1 MIDHRHMQRAIEL
14 ARPHKTHP
22 NPRVGAVVV
31 GDSGRVIGEGAHL
44 GAGDDH
50 AEIVALAAADI
61 AAAGSTLYVTLE
73 PCTHHGRTPPCVEAV
88 IAAGVSQV
96 VVGAG
101 DPDQRVSGAGIAR
114 LREAG
119 IEVVEGVL
127 TAEVRELDP
136 GYFRHRETGLPNVI
150 LKYAMTLDGAV
161 AAVDGTSQW
170 ITSEEARIDAHRLR
184 AYADAVVVGAGTLRA
199 DDPRLSVR
207 IPGYE
212 GPQPVPVVVAGT
224 GDLSEIARIWEREPL
239 VLSTTDRRVP
249 SGRVVRVEGTD
260 GLPDPT
266 SACRAL
272 SDLGHL
278 DVLVEGGARLAGEWW
293 RAGVVNRGVVYVG
306 AMVGGGSGISPL
318 AGGFKTIDDAAVV
331 SLTGVRSLGPDYRID
346 FELK

>member
-1 MIDHRHMQRAIEL
+1 MRRAIEL
-14 ARPHKTHP
+14 ARAHKTHP

-31 GDSGRVIGEGAHL
+31 DDSGLVIGEGAHL
-44 GAGDDH
+44 GVGGDH
-50 AEIVALAAADI
+50 AEVAALRAADR

-73 PCTHHGRTPPCVEAV
+73 PCTHQGRTPPCVEAV
-88 IAAGVSQV
+88 IEAGIRRV

-101 DPDQRVSGAGIAR
+101 DPDDRVAGSGIAR

-119 IEVVEGVL
+119 VEVVEGVL
-127 TAEVRELDP
+127 TADARELDH
-136 GYFRHRETGLPNVI
+136 GYFHHRETGLPEVT

-161 AAVDGTSQW
+161 AAANGTSQW
-170 ITSEEARIDAHRLR
+170 ITSEEARTDAHRLR
-184 AYADAVVVGAGTLRA
+184 ADADAVVVGAGTLRI
-199 DDPRLSVR
+199 DDPRLTVR
-207 IPGYE
+207 IPGYD

-224 GDLSEIARIWEREPL
+224 GDLPDTARIWEREPV
-239 VLSTTDRRVP
+239 VLSTTDRKVP
-249 SGRVVRVEGTD
+249 SGRVVHVDGVD

-266 SACRAL
+266 SACHIL
-272 SDLGHL
+272 SELGYL

-293 RAGVVNRGVVYVG
+293 RAGVVSRGVVYLG

-318 AGGFKTIDDAAVV
+318 AGTFKTIDDAAEV

>member
-1 MIDHRHMQRAIEL
+1 MRRAIEL

-31 GDSGRVIGEGAHL
+31 DGSGLVIGEGAHL
-44 GAGDDH
+44 GVGDDH
-50 AEIVALAAADI
+50 AEVVALRAADR

-73 PCTHHGRTPPCVEAV
+73 PCTHQGRTPPCVEAV
-88 IAAGVSQV
+88 IEAGIRRV

-101 DPDQRVSGAGIAR
+101 DPDDRVAGSGIAR

-119 IEVVEGVL
+119 VEVVEGVL
-127 TAEVRELDP
+127 TAEARELDH
-136 GYFRHRETGLPNVI
+136 GYFHHRETGLPEVT

-161 AAVDGTSQW
+161 AAANGTSQW
-170 ITSEEARIDAHRLR
+170 ITSEEARMDAHRLR
-184 AYADAVVVGAGTLRA
+184 ADADAVVVGAGTIRI
-199 DDPRLSVR
+199 DDPRLTVR
-207 IPGYE
+207 IPGYD

-224 GDLSEIARIWEREPL
+224 GDLPDTARIWEREPV

-249 SGRVVRVEGTD
+249 SGRVVHVDGAD

-266 SACRAL
+266 SACHIL
-272 SDLGHL
+272 SELGYL

-293 RAGVVNRGVVYVG
+293 RAGVVSRAVVYLG

-318 AGGFKTIDDAAVV
+318 AGTFKTIDDAAAV